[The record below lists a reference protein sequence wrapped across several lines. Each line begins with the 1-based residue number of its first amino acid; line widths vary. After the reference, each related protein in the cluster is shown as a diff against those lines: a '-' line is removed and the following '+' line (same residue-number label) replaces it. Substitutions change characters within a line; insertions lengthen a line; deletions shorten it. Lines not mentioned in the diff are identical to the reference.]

1 MSEGHS
7 MRAMDAAMRAVFEA
21 MPKSAPESPGNDERT
36 NCEYCGCSTDNGDMS
51 VIGDHWLCADCDM
64 DGDACVALSRTIE
77 EEGEVMVVAIKQA
90 TELLERA
97 RRYRA
102 RLRREE
108 S

>member
-1 MSEGHS
+1 MNEECS
-7 MRAMDAAMRAVFEA
+7 MRAMDAAMRAVFA
-21 MPKSAPESPGNDERT
+21 VMPKSAPEPLGTDERT
-36 NCEYCGCSTDNGDMS
+36 NCEYCGCSTDNGDMT

-64 DGDACVALSRTIE
+64 DGDACVALSRALD